1 MRIASSLYN
10 ISSFQV
16 KKKIVDDP
24 RYDAVGSST
33 LREELFNTFLKAYE
47 TSKLQTSK
55 PESGELDPNAQEEI
69 ESTETSEADRE
80 RFRRERKDRAVKE
93 RANKIRAERSKVE
106 ADIDKSRQG
115 LNKSENE
122 LEFRCAAYI
131 TSFPSSYMAPLTVLL
146 FVGNTEQCW

>member
-1 MRIASSLYN
+1 MRIVSSLYD

-16 KKKIVDDP
+16 KKMIVDDP

-47 TSKLQTSK
+47 TSNLQTPK
-55 PESGELDPNAQEEI
+55 PEPGELNPNAQEEI
-69 ESTETSEADRE
+69 EGTETSEADHDRE
-80 RFRRERKDRAVKE
+80 RLRRERKDRAVKE
-93 RANKIRAERSKVE
+93 RENKIRAERSKVE

-131 TSFPSSYMAPLTVLL
+131 AFFLSSYMAPLTV
-146 FVGNTEQCW
+146 